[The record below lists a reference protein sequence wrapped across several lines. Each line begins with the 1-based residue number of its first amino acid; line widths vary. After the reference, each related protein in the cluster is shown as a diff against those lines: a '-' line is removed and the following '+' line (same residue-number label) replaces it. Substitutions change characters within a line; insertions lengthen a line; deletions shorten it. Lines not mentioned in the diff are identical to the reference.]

1 MATRVTLDERLQRV
15 RLDRPPRDLE
25 PRSASRE
32 RIEEAL
38 WHHLSAVGAETDNF
52 EWVSDLEDGFESV
65 RERLLADHRVWGP
78 SGSPDSWGRF
88 SLWAPDA
95 DVSYP
100 DRRLVRREDPFVAP
114 AVRVAR
120 ASLGRRWR
128 VHRTSRT
135 YRRWRHS
142 YGRVPDPV
150 SVYRLALAAA
160 DEQAI
165 VRAGRPT
172 REHFPDEP
180 GSGSEYWA
188 KVRAESQWKQ
198 ELRTY
203 ESARYRAPVLE
214 PLARAWIDGL
224 YCFWITESPRW
235 RQRHCI
241 LVPRPAIHTA
251 DGRLHRPGGPA
262 IEWPSGLSY
271 WFWEGLHIPGRIAAK
286 NSERARLQVLVRTPN
301 LERRRLLLD
310 RIGYERFLDITDAK
324 LIQHDD
330 YGKLWQTTLSIDGEQ
345 LRVVEVVNSTPE
357 PDGSDRRYFLRVP
370 PEVSTA
376 RAAVAWTFDIDDE
389 HQYVLGVET

>member
-1 MATRVTLDERLQRV
+1 MVAKPPLNGQLQRV
-15 RLDRPPRDLE
+15 RLDRPPRVVG
-25 PRSASRE
+25 RRNASRE
-32 RIEEAL
+32 RIEDAV

-52 EWVSDLEDGFESV
+52 GWVSDLEDGFERV
-65 RERLLADHRVWGP
+65 RERLRADHRVGAP
-78 SGSPDSWGRF
+78 SSSPNSWGRF

-95 DVSYP
+95 NVSYP

-135 YRRWRHS
+135 YRRWRQS

-150 SVYRLALAAA
+150 SVHRLALAAA

-172 REHFPDEP
+172 REQFPDEP
-180 GSGSEYWA
+180 GSGSAYWA
-188 KVRAESQWKQ
+188 TARAESQWKQ

-203 ESARYRAPVLE
+203 KSARYRAPALE

-235 RQRHCI
+235 RQRRCI
-241 LVPRPAIHTA
+241 LVPRPALHATA
-251 DGRLHRPGGPA
+251 GRLHRPDGPA

-271 WFWEGLHIPGRIAAK
+271 WFWEGLHIPRRIAAK

-324 LIQHDD
+324 LIQQDD
-330 YGKLWQTTLSIDGEQ
+330 YGKLWRTTLSVDGEQ

-357 PDGSDRRYFLRVP
+357 ADGSHRRYFLRVP
-370 PEVSTA
+370 PEVTTA